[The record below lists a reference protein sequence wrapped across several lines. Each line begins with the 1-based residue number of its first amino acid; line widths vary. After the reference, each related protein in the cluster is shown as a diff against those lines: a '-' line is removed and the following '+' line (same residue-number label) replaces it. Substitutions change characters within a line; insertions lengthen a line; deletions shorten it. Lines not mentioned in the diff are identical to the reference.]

1 MGKSPQFAYPV
12 QPQVQ
17 EDGRVLVTFPDVP
30 ETLTDGATVVEAALN
45 VLGRRLV
52 VAAYAA

>member
-12 QPQVQ
+12 RVQ
-17 EDGRVLVTFPDVP
+17 EDGRVLVTFPDIP
-30 ETLTDGATVVEAALN
+30 EAPTDGATVVKVALN

-52 VAAYAA
+52 VAAHAA